1 MCELQASAVGLK
13 LSGMRVHVE
22 DASILEPLA
31 GWLAAR
37 GWPVVDAE
45 ATDADVLVPWDRDEF
60 AAALAL
66 RSDVLA
72 WRAAHD
78 GVSVSVDA
86 DVWLPAPR
94 AA

>member
-1 MCELQASAVGLK
+1 LKRLQASVVGLK
-13 LSGMRVHVE
+13 LLDMRIHVE
-22 DASILEPLA
+22 DASLLEPLA

-37 GWPVVDAE
+37 GWPVVDAK

-60 AAALAL
+60 EAALTL
-66 RSDVLA
+66 RADVLA

-78 GVSVSVDA
+78 GATVSVDE
-86 DVWLPAPR
+86 DVWMPAPR